1 MTNPVRHVL
10 GAVSGVIL
18 TAFTWLALGWST
30 TRIHTEYAQY
40 FGLKLTGTLVLAVLL
55 IALVAVGLGLAT
67 SARFMSP
74 IAALIPGAVFFVL
87 GTAELLLP
95 AQTELLSRIDPMGG
109 GTATFS
115 LSAQGIYPLLGL
127 LLIVSATPPH
137 RWRAAPAR

>member
-10 GAVSGVIL
+10 GVIFGVIL
-18 TAFTWLALGWST
+18 TVFTWLALGWAT

-40 FGLKLTGTLVLAVLL
+40 FGLKLTGTLILALLL
-55 IALVAVGLGLAT
+55 IAVVAVGLGLAT

-74 IAALIPGAVFFVL
+74 VAALIPGVIFFVL
-87 GTAELLLP
+87 GLAMLLLP
-95 AQTELLSRIDPMGG
+95 AQTQFLSDIDPMGG

-115 LSAQGIYPLLGL
+115 LSAQGIYALLGL
-127 LLIVSATPPH
+127 MLIVSAIPPH